1 MIRSVCRRLL
11 QLDQEEVLDAKTFGQ
26 AKGEEGGGLYHG
38 GGGGSYEQR
47 DDHGLAVQ
55 GRNRFDLADIVVKQ
69 SQIMRD
75 LQEELRFEKEQRNK
89 VELQLNN
96 IIVNFAGE

>member
-11 QLDQEEVLDAKTFGQ
+11 QLDQEEVLNAKTFGQ

-38 GGGGSYEQR
+38 GGGEQR

>member
-1 MIRSVCRRLL
+1 MCRRLL
-11 QLDQEEVLDAKTFGQ
+11 QLDQEEVLNARTFDQ
-26 AKGEEGGGLYHG
+26 AKDEEGGGLYNSG
-38 GGGGSYEQR
+38 GGESYEQR
-47 DDHGLAVQ
+47 EGHGLAMQ

-75 LQEELRFEKEQRNK
+75 LQEELRFEKEQRER
-89 VELQLNN
+89 VEMQLNN